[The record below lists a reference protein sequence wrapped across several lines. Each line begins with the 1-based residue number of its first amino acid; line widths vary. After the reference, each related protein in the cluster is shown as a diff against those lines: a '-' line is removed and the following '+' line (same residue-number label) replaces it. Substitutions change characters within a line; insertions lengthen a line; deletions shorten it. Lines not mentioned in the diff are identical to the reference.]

1 MKASEILHGL
11 AELLA
16 GIESGQGAEGQAAP
30 QIAQPQASLTPVQA
44 DNTDGT
50 NSTTMVPPLQQ
61 KIELLKKSLNVDNE
75 FDQGFDQ
82 IEQEQEGRTPA
93 DGGDLERM
101 KQMAGIKPQQV
112 AAQQE
117 LANDEPFDD

>member
-1 MKASEILHGL
+1 MRASEILHGL
-11 AELLA
+11 AELMA
-16 GIESGQGAEGQAAP
+16 GIENGSTAQQT
-30 QIAQPQASLTPVQA
+30 QPQGTAQVQVATMTPVEV
-44 DNTDGT
+44 DNTDGA

-101 KQMAGIKPQQV
+101 KQMAGIKKV
-112 AAQQE
+112 AQQE
-117 LANDEPFDD
+117 LANDEPVDQ

>member
-11 AELLA
+11 ADLLA
-16 GIESGQGAEGQAAP
+16 GIERGQGTESQP
-30 QIAQPQASLTPVQA
+30 AQPQASLTPVEV
-44 DNTDGT
+44 DNTDGA

-82 IEQEQEGRTPA
+82 VEQEEEGRTPT

-101 KQMAGIKPQQV
+101 KKMAGIKPQQV

-117 LANDEPFDD
+117 LANDEPIDG

>member
-1 MKASEILHGL
+1 MRASEILAGL
-11 AELLA
+11 AELMA
-16 GIESGQGAEGQAAP
+16 GIENGSTAQQT
-30 QIAQPQASLTPVQA
+30 QPQGTAQVQTQTVAMAPVEV
-44 DNTDGT
+44 DNTDGA

-101 KQMAGIKPQQV
+101 KQMAGIKKV
-112 AAQQE
+112 AQQE
-117 LANDEPFDD
+117 LANDEPVDQ

>member
-11 AELLA
+11 ADLLA
-16 GIESGQGAEGQAAP
+16 GIESGQGQASN
-30 QIAQPQASLTPVQA
+30 QPQATAQVQVASLKPVEV
-44 DNTDGT
+44 DNTDGS

-61 KIELLKKSLNVDNE
+61 KLELLKKSLNVDNE

-82 IEQEQEGRTPA
+82 IEQEQEGRTPS

-101 KQMAGIKPQQV
+101 KQMAGIKKV
-112 AAQQE
+112 AQQE
-117 LANDEPFDD
+117 LANDEPLDQ

>member
-11 AELLA
+11 ADLLA
-16 GIESGQGAEGQAAP
+16 GIETGQSAETQAAP
-30 QIAQPQASLTPVQA
+30 QIAQPQASLTPVQP

-50 NSTTMVPPLQQ
+50 NNTTMVPPLQQ

-82 IEQEQEGRTPA
+82 IDQEQESRTPA
-93 DGGDLERM
+93 DGSDLERM

-117 LANDEPFDD
+117 LANDDPIDG

>member
-1 MKASEILHGL
+1 MRASEILQGL
-11 AELLA
+11 AELMA
-16 GIESGQGAEGQAAP
+16 SIENGGMAQQP
-30 QIAQPQASLTPVQA
+30 QPQATAQVQAVSMTPVEV
-44 DNTDGT
+44 DNTDGA

-61 KIELLKKSLNVDNE
+61 KLELLKKSLNVDNE

-101 KQMAGIKPQQV
+101 KKMAGIKTI
-112 AAQQE
+112 AQQE
-117 LANDEPFDD
+117 LANDEPLDQ